1 MRQYVA
7 VMDYR
12 TGSIKLYEAETDD
25 VEKWLLENTDYSEDE
40 CYYMCSTTPIN
51 VYTVHTV
58 KLVGSMPIEESEDVP
73 IEIPSTRVM
82 RTQGVL

>member
-12 TGSIKLYEAETDD
+12 TGSIKLYEAETEIDNA
-25 VEKWLLENTDYSEDE
+25 EQWLLANTDYSESE
-40 CYYMCSTTPIN
+40 CYYMCSTSPIN

-58 KLVGSMPIEESEDVP
+58 KLSVSMPREVTE
-73 IEIPSTRVM
+73 
-82 RTQGVL
+82 

>member
-1 MRQYVA
+1 MRQYGA

-12 TGSIKLYEAETDD
+12 TSSIKLYTVETDD

-40 CYYMCSTTPIN
+40 CYYMCSTSPIN

-58 KLVGSMPIEESEDVP
+58 KLVGSMEVTD
-73 IEIPSTRVM
+73 
-82 RTQGVL
+82 